1 MIKRMNSLSKT
12 ALTLVSYHLPWQ
24 ILITSSLVI
33 LSACIEHRES
43 DKKPAV
49 QISGNKE
56 EEKYIT
62 DKDYKVFRIYEGE
75 VPCEDCDGIQQR
87 LVVKGDTAGIFR
99 LTETY
104 RNATEDGDATL
115 VCSGQWK
122 KIKNNAKEIL
132 ILSQGGISDSVRR
145 MEYEFHPKEIIQLSL
160 DENRFKNTSAYHLKM
175 VRKSN

>member
-1 MIKRMNSLSKT
+1 MKRMNSLF
-12 ALTLVSYHLPWQ
+12 VV
-24 ILITSSLVI
+24 TSSVVI

-43 DKKPAV
+43 DKKSTVPA
-49 QISGNKE
+49 SGNKE

-75 VPCEDCDGIQQR
+75 IPCEDCDGIQQR

-122 KIKNNAKEIL
+122 KTKNSSKEML
-132 ILSQGGISDSVRR
+132 ILSQGGMNDSVRR

-160 DENRFKNTSAYHLKM
+160 DENRFKNTSPYHLKM
-175 VRKSN
+175 VRKSK

>member
-1 MIKRMNSLSKT
+1 MINRINCLF
-12 ALTLVSYHLPWQ
+12 VV
-24 ILITSSLVI
+24 TSSVLI
-33 LSACIEHRES
+33 LSGCIEHRE
-43 DKKPAV
+43 DEKKPTRLTSV
-49 QISGNKE
+49 NKE

-87 LVVKGDTAGIFR
+87 LVVKGDTIGIFR

-122 KIKNNAKEIL
+122 KINIKSKDFL
-132 ILSQGGISDSVRR
+132 ILSQGGMGDSVRR
-145 MEYEFHPKEIIQLSL
+145 MEYEIHPKEVIQLSL
-160 DENRFKNTSAYHLKM
+160 DENRFKNTAAYHLKM

>member
-1 MIKRMNSLSKT
+1 MINRINCLF
-12 ALTLVSYHLPWQ
+12 VV
-24 ILITSSLVI
+24 TSSLLI
-33 LSACIEHRES
+33 LGACIEHREEE
-43 DKKPAV
+43 KKSIRLVA
-49 QISGNKE
+49 GNRE

-75 VPCEDCDGIQQR
+75 VPCEDCDGIEQR

-122 KIKNNAKEIL
+122 KIKVNARDIL
-132 ILSQGGISDSVRR
+132 ILSQGGINDSVRR
-145 MEYEFHPKEIIQLSL
+145 MEYEVRPKEVIQLSL
-160 DENRFKNTSAYHLKM
+160 DNNRFKNTAAYHLKM